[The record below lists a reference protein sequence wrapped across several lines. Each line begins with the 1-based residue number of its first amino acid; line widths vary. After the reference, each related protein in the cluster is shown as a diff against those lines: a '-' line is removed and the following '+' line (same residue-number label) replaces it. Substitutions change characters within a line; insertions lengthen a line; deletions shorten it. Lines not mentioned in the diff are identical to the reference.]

1 MPRQWQYWNMLW
13 CLNELANLCWE
24 LYKPNIYRF
33 HLRFSLIFVHSDIII
48 YIYIWHHG
56 HMLFI
61 RRVLSGF
68 SGNLIKLFYCMSL
81 LVACCKANITI
92 IAHYMTRKLSWSI
105 FAKNL
110 DDAFLLMN
118 CFACRMMQTQTD
130 PVDKCLNLYYVKSSM
145 SNKMYVLKVWPTDY
159 GKMLL
164 NIDVVD
170 LGHMV
175 DVVCMSGLD
184 SYYKI
189 YFYHW

>member
-1 MPRQWQYWNMLW
+1 MLW

-33 HLRFSLIFVHSDIII
+33 HLRFSLIFVRSDII
-48 YIYIWHHG
+48 IYIWHHG
-56 HMLFI
+56 HMLFV

-68 SGNLIKLFYCMSL
+68 SGDLIKLFYCMSL
-81 LVACCKANITI
+81 LVVCCKANITI
-92 IAHYMTRKLSWSI
+92 IAHYMTRKSFWSI

-110 DDAFLLMN
+110 DDTLDCVACWSEAFLHID
-118 CFACRMMQTQTD
+118 RSSGQI
-130 PVDKCLNLYYVKSSM
+130 CLNLYYVKSSM
-145 SNKMYVLKVWPTDY
+145 SNKMYVLKAWPTDY

-164 NIDVVD
+164 RIDVVD

-184 SYYKI
+184 SYYKM
-189 YFYHW
+189 YFYYW